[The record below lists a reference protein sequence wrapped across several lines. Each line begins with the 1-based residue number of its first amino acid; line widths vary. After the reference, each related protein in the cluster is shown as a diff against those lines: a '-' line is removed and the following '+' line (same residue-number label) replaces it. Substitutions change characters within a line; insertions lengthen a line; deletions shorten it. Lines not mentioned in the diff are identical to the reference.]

1 MFSQSAL
8 HNPRYLI
15 PPGPNN
21 TLRPLISNRNAH
33 INRLYSILVHLLSLP
48 PSFQTSTRLLR
59 AWRAL
64 AGCKEVH
71 VGVLWRT
78 GTAVIERIRGRG
90 FEEDDEEEERE
101 RNDRKAD
108 WLKFV
113 QEGKVEKVEKFNEY
127 ILTLVAAGR
136 TQFAL
141 DELES

>member
-15 PPGPNN
+15 PSGPSNS
-21 TLRPLISNRNAH
+21 LGPLTSNRNAH
-33 INRLYSILVHLLSLP
+33 ITRLYSILIHLLSLP

-71 VGVLWRT
+71 LGVLWRT
-78 GTAVIERIRGRG
+78 GSAVIERIRGRG
-90 FEEDDEEEERE
+90 FEEGEEEERE

-127 ILTLVAAGR
+127 ILALVAAGR
-136 TQFAL
+136 SKFAL